1 MNLVIWADATPE
13 NATHAIRIADDAIGP
28 ICFFIYFLPFRDS
41 RCDRSVNAGCYKYAQ
56 DEGFERFVRSAKKQK
71 LAR

>member
-1 MNLVIWADATPE
+1 VNLVIWADATPE
-13 NATHAIRIADDAIGP
+13 NATHAIRIAHDAIGL

-56 DEGFERFVRSAKKQK
+56 DEGFERFLRSAKKQK